1 MPGCGPVSDLLRW
14 MRYASRD
21 TRFLGRTAIGI
32 GLAAVATA
40 LVLSW
45 FPWPESRREA
55 GHTILSLRQLVMEEA
70 MRGNALF
77 TEASLILSGGEHREL
92 VSAYLAGVLSGGNDE
107 SGRSYL
113 KTIAEKHPPVR
124 YSNLLLGDLIIL
136 GGDLEEGLR
145 LYERESVLPGAD
157 YAAGA
162 VAGALRRAGEK
173 ERLRA
178 RLKDGGFRSQ
188 LSMPERVRA
197 AVYLR
202 DPAWLLRSVWRFD
215 YTRVA
220 WHVLLLTGV
229 SAAVWFVIL
238 WKLYGMQGAASLV
251 GWGGGGMLLGI
262 LSASATLFAVI
273 WQQEVWEF
281 EPTGE
286 LVNDLVVWICG
297 VGLREETI
305 KLLFFLP
312 LLPWLCRRGNGG
324 TALFAASCVGLGF
337 ALQENLGYLGGFYGE
352 GAAWG
357 RFLTANFLHLAL
369 TGLMGFAAFRFA
381 MAPAREWERLLGT
394 FVAVVLAHGFY
405 NAFQSI
411 PVFLQYDFPV
421 FSIIVLAG
429 VAHAYF
435 ALAWKER
442 ERSKQNISV
451 LGVFVVGG
459 AMLLWLSLALMGWR
473 YGFLDGLRAFG
484 PAFLGVFPLIF
495 FFVRQFRDA

>member
-1 MPGCGPVSDLLRW
+1 

-21 TRFLGRTAIGI
+21 TRFLGRTAMGI

-45 FPWPESRREA
+45 FPWPERRPNVA
-55 GHTILSLRQLVMEEA
+55 QSVLSLRYLVMEEA
-70 MRGNALF
+70 PRGNALLV
-77 TEASLILSGGEHREL
+77 EAAQALTGDGPREL
-92 VSAYLAGVLSGGNDE
+92 VSAYLACVLKAANADA
-107 SGRSYL
+107 GRSYL
-113 KTIAEKHPPVR
+113 RTAAEEDPPAR
-124 YSNLLLGDLIIL
+124 YANLFLGDLSL
-136 GGDLEEGLR
+136 LEGNLEEGLR
-145 LYERESVLPGAD
+145 LYERETALPDAH

-162 VAGALRRAGEK
+162 IAGALRRVGDK
-173 ERLRA
+173 DRLRA
-178 RLKDGGFRSQ
+178 LLQDADFRDA
-188 LSMPERVRA
+188 LTMRERVRA

-202 DPAWLLRSVWRFD
+202 DPAGLLRAVWYYD
-215 YTRVA
+215 YTGVA

-238 WKLYGMQGAASLV
+238 WKLYGMRGAASLL

-273 WQQEVWEF
+273 WQEQVWGF
-281 EPTGE
+281 ETTGE

-312 LLPWLCRRGNGG
+312 LLPWLCREGKGG
-324 TALFAASCVGLGF
+324 TALYAASCVGLGF

-369 TGLMGFAAFRFA
+369 TGLLGFAAFRFA

-411 PVFLQYDFPV
+411 PAFLQYDFPI

-435 ALAWKER
+435 VLAWKQR

-451 LGVFVVGG
+451 LGVFVIGG
-459 AMLLWLSLALMGWR
+459 ATLLWLSLGLMGWR

-495 FFVRQFRDA
+495 LFVRQFRDA